1 MSMNS
6 KFRAVMRVLVCAGL
20 LIGTGADF
28 GPPVAQAA
36 GQTWTFSY
44 AGPNVQHFTVPSGV
58 TQLST
63 IVTGAPG
70 GQTNNQIG
78 TPGGGGISIAT
89 LSVTPGQQFTI
100 YVGGNGNGD
109 DNKGGGGWGFG
120 CGGKRG
126 TGFAVSKDGGGGG
139 GASAVVQGN
148 FTANDC
154 SSVQSVVSP
163 LEVIAGGG
171 GGGGASVLFRTGM
184 TVARAARA
192 APSGSL
198 GARRPD

>member
-6 KFRAVMRVLVCAGL
+6 KFHTVMRILVCAGL
-20 LIGTGADF
+20 LIGTGAGF

-36 GQTWTFSY
+36 GRTWTFSY
-44 AGPNVQHFTVPSGV
+44 VGPQVQHFTVPSGV

-70 GQTNNQIG
+70 GQITNQTG

-100 YVGGNGNGD
+100 WVGGNGNGG
-109 DNKGGGGWGFG
+109 NNQGGGGRGFG
-120 CGGKRG
+120 CGGKSGAGVAANR
-126 TGFAVSKDGGGGG
+126 GGGGG
-139 GASAVVQGN
+139 GGGSAVVQGN

-171 GGGGASVLFRTGM
+171 DGGGGFGLVGNTSEPA
-184 TVARAARA
+184 
-192 APSGSL
+192 
-198 GARRPD
+198 